1 VATNFITNEA
11 GKALRARLIELIE
24 GSDELKFLVGFFY
37 FSGLQELYEGLKNN
51 PTVNLKVLVGMN
63 VDKLNYNLIEYADN
77 DQSASN
83 NQKLDKYFKGLQ
95 ESLISEDFDNSTFY
109 EQVSFFVDLIKQD
122 RLVIRKTQEP
132 NHAKIYF
139 FFDKDNQLKKKV
151 FITGS
156 SNLTRPALTTQAEF
170 NVEISDYGTEE
181 TEKYFDELWEDA
193 IKITEKD
200 EVKKKLISVIETKTM
215 ARKVT
220 PFEAYALS
228 LKTYLNPFNQE
239 NNISPTLP
247 DLLKD
252 IGYTPYRYQL
262 DAVAQALAII
272 KDYNG
277 VIIADVVGLGKTV
290 IACAVAHELR
300 KRGLVICPPSLRGEE
315 DYTSGWRMYL
325 EQFGLKEWK
334 VRSTGDLENTAE
346 YVQRINDFE
355 VVIIDEAHRF
365 RNQDTKDYE
374 FLKNICRNKIVILL
388 TATPFNNRPSDI
400 LSLLKLFIA
409 PKKSSITLENNL
421 VSRFRSYQHVFERLS
436 YISRYHNS
444 PVSSNRN
451 RAHNYYEALFGEPVV
466 DLTKVKE
473 RAQYLA
479 AEIRDVIEPVT
490 IRRNR
495 LDLQNNPAYSNEI
508 RQLSKIAD
516 PEEWYFELTN
526 EQSAFY
532 DQIIREYFGAP
543 EDGGRFKGAI
553 YRPFEYESGKSED
566 LEKEE
571 NFEYLQQR
579 NLYNFMRRLM
589 VMRFES
595 SFGSF
600 QQSIRRFKNI
610 TEHALDFIQKTN
622 KFILDRSLLEKIYS
636 KDEEEIEAELA
647 DFSEKLLNGNYPK
660 NNRIYELD
668 NFANKEGF
676 IEDIYSDLN
685 LFDEIIAKLDQM
697 DLVTDDPKGNCLVE
711 HVREVLSQAP
721 KPGEPKRKVV
731 IFSQYKD
738 TVDHL
743 RKKLEPVFNGRL
755 LTVSGNLSSS
765 VIDQINQNF
774 DASYNNQND
783 DFDIM
788 LSTDRLSEGFNLNRA
803 GMVINYDIPWN
814 PVRVIQR
821 VGRIN
826 RISKKVFDELY
837 IVNFFPTEKG
847 ATEVKSREIAQNK
860 MFLIH
865 NVLGEDAKIFDVD
878 EEPTASG
885 LFERLTQSP
894 DELEEESFYTKMLK
908 RYQAL
913 LESHPGLAEEL
924 EQFPLRVKVAKAGDE
939 NELLVLMR
947 KNRLFIQ
954 AKAYNGDVEGKPYP
968 LSFEQALPHIEC
980 EDDEPALPL
989 SEAFW
994 QHYQQTKEVLEET
1007 REALSANS
1015 IETKAYNNLK
1025 TLLNLAKKDE
1035 ELAQYEQFI
1044 AMLLEDIRD
1053 YATLPDYTLR
1063 RIANLETTNG
1073 DKRAKLIAEIEQLK
1087 TELGAD
1093 YLEKEKEQLKQT
1105 HKEIIIA
1112 IENQV
1117 L

>member
-1 VATNFITNEA
+1 MATNFITNEA

-37 FSGLQELYEGLKNN
+37 FSGLHELYEGLKNN

-63 VDKLNYNLIEYADN
+63 VDKLNYNLVEYADD
-77 DQSASN
+77 DQTASN
-83 NQKLDKYFKGLQ
+83 NEKLDKYFGDLQ
-95 ESLISEDFDNSTFY
+95 QSLTSEDFDTPTFY

-139 FFDKDNQLKKKV
+139 FFDRDNQLKKKV

-200 EVKKKLISVIETKTM
+200 GVKKRLVSVIESGTM

-220 PFEAYALS
+220 PFEAYALA
-228 LKTYLNPFNQE
+228 LKTYLDSFKRQ
-239 NNISPTLP
+239 NIGSSLP
-247 DLLKD
+247 ELLKRH
-252 IGYTPYRYQL
+252 GYTPYRYQL
-262 DAVAQALAII
+262 DAVEQALAII

-290 IACAVAHELR
+290 IACAVARELR
-300 KRGLVICPPSLRGEE
+300 KRGLVICPPNLMG
-315 DYTSGWRMYL
+315 DKDKKSGWRMYL
-325 EQFGLKEWK
+325 EQFGLTDWE
-334 VRSTGDLENTAE
+334 VRSGGDLENTAE
-346 YVQRINDFE
+346 YVQRIDDFE

-400 LSLLKLFIA
+400 LSLLKLFIT

-421 VSRFRSYQHVFERLS
+421 VSRFRSYQHVFVRLS

-444 PVSSNRN
+444 PFSSNRS

-495 LDLQNNPAYSNEI
+495 LDLQNNPAYKNEVK
-508 RQLSKIAD
+508 QLSKIAD
-516 PEEWYFELTN
+516 PEEWYFELTE
-526 EQSAFY
+526 EQSTFY
-532 DQIIREYFGAP
+532 DQIIKEYFGAP
-543 EDGGRFKGAI
+543 EEGGRFKGAI
-553 YRPFEYESGKSED
+553 YRPFKYETEKPLED

-571 NFEYLQQR
+571 NFEFIQQR
-579 NLYNFMRRLM
+579 NLYDFMRRLM

-600 QQSIRRFKNI
+600 EQSIRRFKNI
-610 TEHALDFIQKTN
+610 TEHALEFIQKTN

-647 DFSEKLLNGNYPK
+647 NFSEKLLNGNYPK

-668 NFANKEGF
+668 KFAKKDEF
-676 IEDIYSDLN
+676 IADIYSDLH

-697 DLVTDDPKGNCLVE
+697 DLVKDDPKGNCLVE
-711 HVREVLSQAP
+711 HVRAVLSQTP

-743 RKKLEPVFNGRL
+743 RKKLEPVFNDRL
-755 LTVSGNLSSS
+755 LTVSGDLSSR
-765 VIDQINQNF
+765 VIDQINRNF
-774 DASYNNQND
+774 DASYKSQD
-783 DFDIM
+783 DNFDIM

-837 IVNFFPTEKG
+837 IVNFFPTERG

-894 DELEEESFYTKMLK
+894 DELEEESFYTKVLK
-908 RYQAL
+908 RYTEL
-913 LESHPGLAEEL
+913 KESYPELAEEL
-924 EQFPLRVKVAKAGDE
+924 EQFPLRVKVAKAGAE

-954 AKAYNGDVEGKPYP
+954 AKAYNGEPASYPYP
-968 LSFEQALPHIEC
+968 LSFEQALPHITCAFE
-980 EDDEPALPL
+980 EPALPL

-994 QHYQQTKEVLEET
+994 QHYQQTKEIVDET
-1007 REALSANS
+1007 REALSPNS
-1015 IETKAYNNLK
+1015 IEAKAYNNLK
-1025 TLLNLAKKDE
+1025 TLIRLAKRDE
-1035 ELAQYEQFI
+1035 ELAQFQQFI
-1044 AMLLEDIRD
+1044 VMLLEDIRD
-1053 YATLPDYTLR
+1053 YATLPDFTLR

-1073 DKRAKLIAEIEQLK
+1073 DKRAKLLREIKELQA
-1087 TELGAD
+1087 ELGAD

>member
-1 VATNFITNEA
+1 MATNFITNEA
-11 GKALRARLIELIE
+11 GKALKERLIELIE
-24 GSDELKFLVGFFY
+24 GGDELKFLVGFFY
-37 FSGLQELYEGLKNN
+37 FSGLHELYEGLKNN

-63 VDKLNYNLIEYADN
+63 VDKLNYNLVEYADD
-77 DQSASN
+77 DQTASN
-83 NQKLDKYFKGLQ
+83 NQKLDKYFKDLQ
-95 ESLISEDFDNSTFY
+95 QSLTSEDFDTSTFY

-122 RLVIRKTQEP
+122 RLIIRKTQQP

-139 FFDKDNQLKKKV
+139 FFDKDNRNKKKL

-200 EVKKKLISVIETKTM
+200 EVKKRLISVIESGTM

-220 PFEAYALS
+220 PFEAYTLA
-228 LKTYLNPFNQE
+228 LKTYLDSFKRQKVG
-239 NNISPTLP
+239 SSLP
-247 DLLKD
+247 DLLRYH
-252 IGYTPYRYQL
+252 GYTPYRYQL
-262 DAVAQALAII
+262 DAVEQALAII

-277 VIIADVVGLGKTV
+277 VIIADVVGLGKTI
-290 IACAVAHELR
+290 IACAVARELR
-300 KRGLVICPPSLRGEE
+300 KRGLVICPPNLMGDRNKK
-315 DYTSGWRMYL
+315 SGWSMYL
-325 EQFGLKEWK
+325 EQFGLTDWE
-334 VRSTGDLENTAE
+334 VRSVGDLEDTAE
-346 YVQRINDFE
+346 YVQRFDDFE

-374 FLKNICRNKIVILL
+374 FLKNICRNKIVIML

-400 LSLLKLFIA
+400 LSLLKLFIT

-421 VSRFRSYQHVFERLS
+421 VSRFRSYQIVFERLS
-436 YISRYHNS
+436 YISRYSNS
-444 PVSSNRN
+444 PFPSNRN
-451 RAHNYYEALFGEPVV
+451 RALSYYEGLFGEPSV
-466 DLTKVKE
+466 DLSKVKQ
-473 RAQYLA
+473 RSRYLA
-479 AEIRDVIEPVT
+479 SEIRDVIEPVT

-495 LDLQNNPAYSNEI
+495 LDLQNNPIYKDEVK
-508 RQLSKIAD
+508 QLSKIAD
-516 PEEWYFELTN
+516 PEEWYFELTE

-532 DQIIREYFGAP
+532 DQIIQDYFGAP
-543 EDGGRFKGAI
+543 EEGGRFKGAI
-553 YRPFEYESGKSED
+553 YRPFEYETETLED
-566 LEKEE
+566 LEREE
-571 NFEYLQQR
+571 NFEFIQQR
-579 NLYNFMRRLM
+579 NLYDFMRRLM

-600 QQSIRRFKNI
+600 DQSIRRFKNI
-610 TEHALDFIQKTN
+610 TEHALEFIQKTN

-636 KDEEEIEAELA
+636 KDEEDIEEELKT
-647 DFSEKLLNGNYPK
+647 FSEKLLNGNYPK
-660 NNRIYELD
+660 NNRIYEL
-668 NFANKEGF
+668 NKFAKKDEF
-676 IEDIYSDLN
+676 IADIHSDLL
-685 LFDEIIAKLDQM
+685 LFDEIIAKLDEM
-697 DLVTDDPKGNCLVE
+697 DLVANDPKGNCLVK
-711 HVREVLSQAP
+711 HVQEVLSQTP

-738 TVDHL
+738 TVEHL
-743 RKKLEPVFNGRL
+743 QNKLAPVFEERL
-755 LTVSGNLSSS
+755 LVVSGNLSSRA
-765 VIDQINQNF
+765 IDQINRNF
-774 DASYNNQND
+774 DASAQKQED
-783 DFDIM
+783 KFDIM

-878 EEPTASG
+878 EEPTPSG

-894 DELEEESFYTKMLK
+894 DELEEESFYTKVLK
-908 RYQAL
+908 LYQQL
-913 LESHPGLAEEL
+913 TESHPGLAEEL
-924 EQFPLRVKVAKAGDE
+924 ERFPLRVKVAKAGAE

-954 AKAYNGDVEGKPYP
+954 AKAYNGEQDSQPYP
-968 LSFEQALPHIEC
+968 LSFEQALPHIACDFE
-980 EDDEPALPL
+980 EPALPL
-989 SEAFW
+989 SDAFW
-994 QHYQQTKEVLEET
+994 QHYQQTKEIVGET
-1007 REALSANS
+1007 REPLSPNS
-1015 IETKAYNNLK
+1015 IEAKAYYNLK
-1025 TLLNLAKKDE
+1025 TLLNLAKRDE
-1035 ELAQYEQFI
+1035 DLAKYMQFI
-1044 AMLLEDIRD
+1044 ETLLEDIKD

-1063 RIANLETTNG
+1063 RIANLETTNN
-1073 DKRAKLIAEIEQLK
+1073 DKRAKLLTEIKQLK
-1087 TELGAD
+1087 VELGED

-1112 IENQV
+1112 VENQV

>member
-1 VATNFITNEA
+1 VAKNFITNEA
-11 GKALRARLIELIE
+11 GKALKERLIELIE
-24 GSDELKFLVGFFY
+24 SSDELKFLVGFFY
-37 FSGLQELYEGLKNN
+37 FSGLTELYEGLTKN
-51 PTVNLKVLVGMN
+51 PSVKLKVLVGMN
-63 VDKLNYNLIEYADN
+63 VDQLNYNLVECADD
-77 DQSASN
+77 DQNISISK
-83 NQKLDKYFKGLQ
+83 KLERYFKDLQ
-95 ESLISEDFDNSTFY
+95 QSLTSEDFDTATFY
-109 EQVSFFVDLIKQD
+109 EQVSFFVGLIKQD
-122 RLVIRKTQEP
+122 HLVIRKTQEP

-139 FFDKDNQLKKKV
+139 FFDQDNQMKKKV

-156 SNLTRPALTTQAEF
+156 SNLTRPAVTTQAEF

-200 EVKKKLISVIETKTM
+200 EVKKRLISVIEANTM

-220 PFEAYALS
+220 PFEAYALA
-228 LKTYLNPFNQE
+228 LKTYLDSFKRQNV
-239 NNISPTLP
+239 SSSLT
-247 DLLKD
+247 DLLKKH
-252 IGYTPYRYQL
+252 GYTPYRYQL

-272 KDYNG
+272 NDYNG
-277 VIIADVVGLGKTV
+277 VIIADVVGLGKTIV
-290 IACAVAHELR
+290 ACAVARELR
-300 KRGLVICPPSLRGEE
+300 KRGLVICPPNLMG
-315 DYTSGWRMYL
+315 DKYKKSGWSMYL
-325 EQFGLKEWK
+325 DQFGLTDWE
-334 VRSTGDLENTAE
+334 VHSSGDLVKVAD
-346 YVQRINDFE
+346 YVQKNNDFE

-374 FLKNICRNKIVILL
+374 FLKNICRNKTVILL
-388 TATPFNNRPSDI
+388 SATPFNNRPSDI
-400 LSLLKLFIA
+400 LSLLKLFVA

-421 VSRFRSYQHVFERLS
+421 VSRFRSYQVVFERLS

-444 PVSSNRN
+444 PFPSNRN
-451 RAHNYYEALFGEPVV
+451 KAHSYYEGLFGEPSV
-466 DLTKVKE
+466 DLSKVKG
-473 RAQYLA
+473 RSRYLA

-495 LDLQNNPAYSNEI
+495 LDLQNNPIYKNEVK
-508 RQLSKIAD
+508 QLSKIAD
-516 PEEWYFELTN
+516 PEEWYFELTP

-532 DQIIREYFGAP
+532 DQIIQEYFGVP
-543 EDGGRFKGAI
+543 EEGGRSKGAI
-553 YRPFEYESGKSED
+553 YRPFEYETEILED

-571 NFEYLQQR
+571 NFEFIQQR
-579 NLYNFMRRLM
+579 NLYDFMRRLM

-600 QQSIRRFKNI
+600 EQSIRRFKRI
-610 TEHALDFIQKTN
+610 TEHALEFIQKTN
-622 KFILDRSLLEKIYS
+622 RFILDRSLLEKIYS
-636 KDEEEIEAELA
+636 KDEEEIEDELKN
-647 DFSEKLLNGNYPK
+647 FTEKLLNGNYPK
-660 NNRIYELD
+660 NNRIYEVD
-668 NFANKEGF
+668 KFVKKDEF
-676 IEDIYSDLN
+676 IADINSDLR
-685 LFDEIIAKLDQM
+685 LYDEIIAKLDQM

-711 HVREVLSQAP
+711 HIRDVLSQTP

-743 RKKLEPVFNGRL
+743 QNVLRPVFKQRL
-755 LTVSGNLSSS
+755 LTVSGNLSAKA
-765 VIDQINQNF
+765 IEQINQNF
-774 DASYNNQND
+774 DASSKNQVD

-826 RISKKVFDELY
+826 RISKKVFDELF

-865 NVLGEDAKIFDVD
+865 AVLGEDAKIFDVD

-894 DELEEESFYTKMLK
+894 DELEEESFYTKVLK
-908 RYQAL
+908 LYQQL
-913 LESHPGLAEEL
+913 TQSHPGLAEEL
-924 EQFPLRVKVAKAGDE
+924 EHFPMRVKVAKAGTED
-939 NELLVLMR
+939 ELLVLMR

-954 AKAYNGDVEGKPYP
+954 AKAYNGEQGSPPYP
-968 LSFEQALPHIEC
+968 LTFEQALPHITCAFE
-980 EDDEPALPL
+980 EPALPL
-989 SEAFW
+989 SAAFW
-994 QHYQQTKEVLEET
+994 EQYQQTKELVEET
-1007 REALSANS
+1007 REPLSPNS
-1015 IETKAYNNLK
+1015 IEAKAYNNLK
-1025 TLLNLAKKDE
+1025 TLINLAKRDE
-1035 ELAQYEQFI
+1035 DLAQCMQFI
-1044 AMLLEDIRD
+1044 DMLLEDIKD

-1063 RIANLETTNG
+1063 RIANLETTNA
-1073 DKRAKLIAEIEQLK
+1073 DKREKLLDELKQLK
-1087 TELGAD
+1087 ADLGEH